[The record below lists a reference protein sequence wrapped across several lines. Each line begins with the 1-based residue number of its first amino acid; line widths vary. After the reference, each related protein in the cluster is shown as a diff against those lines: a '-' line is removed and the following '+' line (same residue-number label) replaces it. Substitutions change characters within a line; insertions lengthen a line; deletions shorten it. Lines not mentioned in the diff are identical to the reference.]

1 MKIDHIMEELKI
13 IKSEVMRLR
22 KPQNNAVS
30 LSSIRPNNS
39 VRNISPFVNNQDF
52 FENAQGSELLMPP
65 PPPPLSRRNNGTRRR
80 NNNLSARRSANNENN
95 NDN

>member
-39 VRNISPFVNNQDF
+39 VRHVSPFVNNEEF

-65 PPPPLSRRNNGTRRR
+65 PPPSRRNNGTRRR
-80 NNNLSARRSANNENN
+80 NNNLSARRYANNENN

>member
-65 PPPPLSRRNNGTRRR
+65 PPPSRRNNGTRRR

>member
-39 VRNISPFVNNQDF
+39 VRNISPFVSNQDF

-65 PPPPLSRRNNGTRRR
+65 PPPSRRNNGTRRR

>member
-1 MKIDHIMEELKI
+1 MKIDYIIEELKI

-65 PPPPLSRRNNGTRRR
+65 PPPSRRNNGTRRR

-95 NDN
+95 